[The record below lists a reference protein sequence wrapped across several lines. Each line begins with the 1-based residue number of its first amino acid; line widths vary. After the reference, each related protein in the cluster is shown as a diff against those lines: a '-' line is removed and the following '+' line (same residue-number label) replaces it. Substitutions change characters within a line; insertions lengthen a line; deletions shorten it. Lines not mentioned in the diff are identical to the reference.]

1 MAGKKVEKKLYQEI
15 EIPEGIEVSLE
26 NNILKMK
33 KGDKD
38 VSRRLHAF
46 IKVNVADNKMI
57 LSSDRNRKIERKL
70 FGTFR
75 AHLNNMVKGLEE
87 GFTYKLQ
94 ISNVHFPMNVSHDKG
109 NNKLVVKNFL
119 GEKIDRIIPLVEGVD
134 IKIDNEII
142 EINGHD
148 IEKTGMVATSIEKGT
163 RVRNKDRRVYQD
175 GIFIIEKPGRTYL

>member
-1 MAGKKVEKKLYQEI
+1 M
-15 EIPEGIEVSLE
+15 
-26 NNILKMK
+26 
-33 KGDKD
+33 
-38 VSRRLHAF
+38 
-46 IKVNVADNKMI
+46 
-57 LSSDRNRKIERKL
+57 
-70 FGTFR
+70 
-75 AHLNNMVKGLEE
+75 NNMVKGLEE

-148 IEKTGMVATSIEKGT
+148 IEKTGRVATSIEKGT
-163 RVRNKDRRVYQD
+163 RVRNKDRRIYQD
-175 GIFIIEKPGRTYL
+175 GIFIIEKPGRAYL